1 MQGNMDGKLDANTK
15 REESEEMCKLIKW
28 VRSLQDSPCSEG
40 ELYRQCANQPQ
51 FTAYEG
57 YSCPPATV

>member
-28 VRSLQDSPCSEG
+28 VRSLQDSP
-40 ELYRQCANQPQ
+40 
-51 FTAYEG
+51 
-57 YSCPPATV
+57 